1 LAPVAASDGSAGVER
16 RERPEVVVD
25 RVTDMR
31 QWPEYRALRQR
42 LDLLDEQDIES
53 PFFQVHEGVTGSHA
67 LIRGRRVVN
76 FANYNYLGLSGDP
89 DVTRAAQDAVARWG
103 SSVSASRVVSGER
116 PVHAALEHELAHFL
130 GVDDALVYIGGHPAN
145 VSTISHLFNRDDVI
159 LCDALMHNSAVQGAE
174 FSGARRLTF
183 PHNDW
188 RALDAMLQR
197 VRGQHRRALVLIE
210 GVYSADGDIPD
221 LKRFIEVKDRH
232 AAMLMVDEAH
242 SLGVLGATGRGIA
255 EHAGVDPRAVD
266 IWMGTLSKSLASCG
280 GYIAGASALVEY
292 LKYTSPG
299 FVYSVGIPP
308 SNAAAALA
316 SLRKLIAEP
325 QRVATL
331 RKRAAYFLA
340 RCREEGLDTGASAD
354 TPVIPVIVGDSLRA
368 TRLAAMLLAA
378 GVNVQPMVAPAVA
391 NRAARLRFF
400 VASTH
405 TEQELSQ
412 TVRLLVAAMQ
422 QLDADPTAPEST
434 RSLSSTVPA

>member
-1 LAPVAASDGSAGVER
+1 VEVER
-16 RERPEVVVD
+16 RERPEVIVD
-25 RVTDMR
+25 RVTDVS

-42 LDLLDEQDIES
+42 LDLLDAQDIES

-103 SSVSASRVVSGER
+103 SSVSASRVESGER
-116 PVHAALEHELAHFL
+116 PVHAALEHELARFL

-197 VRGQHRRALVLIE
+197 VRAQHRRALVLIE

-221 LKRFIEVKDRH
+221 LARFIDVKERH

-280 GYIAGASALVEY
+280 GYIAGAGALVEY